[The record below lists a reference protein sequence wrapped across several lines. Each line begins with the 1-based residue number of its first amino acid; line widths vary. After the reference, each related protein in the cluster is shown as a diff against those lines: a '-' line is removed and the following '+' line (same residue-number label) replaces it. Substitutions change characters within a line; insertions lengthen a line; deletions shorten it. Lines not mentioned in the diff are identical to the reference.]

1 MTYESYKPR
10 IIISPIK
17 ATDCKFSE
25 IKSHS
30 KAFAPPIVGLRKTI
44 PIKLQ
49 SETLHFALQNPAY
62 CSTIRSILGGK
73 THGFAQQGRFGH
85 EPIKIVRKSGEKVL
99 DCKQNG

>member
-1 MTYESYKPR
+1 MNYESYKPR

-62 CSTIRSILGGK
+62 WEANPMVLPSKGVLG
-73 THGFAQQGRFGH
+73 TSQ
-85 EPIKIVRKSGEKVL
+85 
-99 DCKQNG
+99 